1 MENKGMKE
9 EHEAVGPAVL
19 SSVQRTRR
27 HEGGTPGTQLL
38 AALRFIVGT
47 NLKASIAGD
56 CLVLIP
62 EVWAW
67 PTDGSVVGRQRCG
80 HNSKKKTLKTHN
92 GGSSVH
98 ACADGSTCCVHIV
111 PRKCL

>member
-9 EHEAVGPAVL
+9 EQGRVGPAAL
-19 SSVQRTRR
+19 SAVQRTRR
-27 HEGGTPGTQLL
+27 RKGRTPGTQLL
-38 AALRFIVGT
+38 AALAFVVGT
-47 NLKASIAGD
+47 NLKASVAGY

-67 PTDGSVVGRQRCG
+67 PTDKGVVTTQ
-80 HNSKKKTLKTHN
+80 KTQLLKTHN

-98 ACADGSTCCVHIV
+98 ACTDRSTCCVHIV
-111 PRKCL
+111 PPQCL